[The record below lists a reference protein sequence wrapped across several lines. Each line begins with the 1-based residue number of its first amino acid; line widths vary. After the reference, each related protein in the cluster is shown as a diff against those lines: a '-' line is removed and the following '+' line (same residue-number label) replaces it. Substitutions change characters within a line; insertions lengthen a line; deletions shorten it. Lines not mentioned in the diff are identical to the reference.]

1 MHACMPFF
9 LLKCLNSHT
18 YQFTIKA
25 NCTSTL
31 PEHGRGLLGPFVVD
45 KLVELLP
52 HEHWV

>member
-1 MHACMPFF
+1 MPFF
-9 LLKCLNSHT
+9 YFLPKCLNSHT
-18 YQFTIKA
+18 YQFTIEA
-25 NCTSTL
+25 NSTSTL